1 MGIHHESTHGRVFRG
16 IDAKNHLEMHKRDS
30 HGNKIKLNIPKHMLA
45 AARPADA
52 AQVNAPAPNNH
63 AHKVALRPAD
73 PGQLSFAAVQKEA
86 VQTIDSVVYV
96 TMSAEFTGSTAGYVT
111 LTPTSTPSVTVDAQT
126 AAPAA
131 TSVQQ
136 NSAPAASQSAADSSV
151 ASDNTAVASNTAV
164 SASTIIVSPTSSSAP
179 INNKSMFLN
188 PPATAVAA
196 ATTSSAAF
204 GAAALSGTSIAA
216 SAVGATV
223 VGGTPIS
230 ATRAAQIDQA
240 STGMS
245 GGAKAGLA
253 IGIILAIALSAGL
266 LFFCFRRR
274 KNQENHEELI
284 DEKHASSVFGGK
296 NSRMSAASVNTTHTA
311 ATAPRL
317 SLRPVTQFLPNLS
330 DNRKSAGNA
339 LDAASAA
346 MSEKPKSMWERRDKS
361 SQNPFDDAAV
371 LSEKQA
377 TNNPFDEPEGHAED
391 GRTSPSSFKSANS
404 GSHSQKASWEGSEPA
419 TPKSTKF
426 GTASAVAVA
435 AAGSA
440 STVPPMPKAATPNNV
455 HRVQLDFKP
464 SMEDEL
470 ELISGQL
477 VLSLIHI

>member
-1 MGIHHESTHGRVFRG
+1 
-16 IDAKNHLEMHKRDS
+16 
-30 HGNKIKLNIPKHMLA
+30 
-45 AARPADA
+45 
-52 AQVNAPAPNNH
+52 
-63 AHKVALRPAD
+63 
-73 PGQLSFAAVQKEA
+73 
-86 VQTIDSVVYV
+86 
-96 TMSAEFTGSTAGYVT
+96 
-111 LTPTSTPSVTVDAQT
+111 
-126 AAPAA
+126 
-131 TSVQQ
+131 
-136 NSAPAASQSAADSSV
+136 
-151 ASDNTAVASNTAV
+151 
-164 SASTIIVSPTSSSAP
+164 
-179 INNKSMFLN
+179 
-188 PPATAVAA
+188 
-196 ATTSSAAF
+196 
-204 GAAALSGTSIAA
+204 
-216 SAVGATV
+216 
-223 VGGTPIS
+223 
-230 ATRAAQIDQA
+230 
-240 STGMS
+240 MS

-253 IGIILAIALSAGL
+253 IGIILAIALAAGL

-346 MSEKPKSMWERRDKS
+346 MSEKPKSMWERRDKN

-377 TNNPFDEPEGHAED
+377 SNNPFDEPEGHAED
-391 GRTSPSSFKSANS
+391 GRTSPSNFKSANS

-440 STVPPMPKAATPNNV
+440 SAVPPMPKAATPNNV

-477 VLSLIHI
+477 VRMLHEYDDGWVS